1 MKKKK
6 KQSAL
11 FVATLAAAVAIPS
24 AVAPAHSEAAKEDNS
39 SKELQVVNVKA
50 TSPFKDV
57 SKTHWAYD
65 AIHEMRDQGII
76 YGYPDGTFRP
86 SENITRKH
94 VAALLDRALPLEPVR
109 KAKEFKDVPKSH
121 PYHDVIQKVQMAGI
135 IDGDEKGNFNPEA
148 PLTRVQMAKI
158 LDLAFGL
165 EVKAEY
171 DFPDVPETHW
181 GNKHVRALYSN
192 GITMGDG
199 GYYKPNDPVTR
210 AHYAAFLQ
218 RLMNLDEDFVAEPIE
233 TPKEETPSV
242 GDKNVER
249 PKPEK
254 PKEEPKPEPKP
265 EQPKPEK
272 PKPEIP
278 ADNGS
283 GVKYSQVKDINEIP
297 TPSGYVPGKHEEKQH
312 ETVSNIMKENKHGY
326 KSSFNIRAQAY
337 GGSGYNEILQ
347 ARADY
352 IGISKE
358 EFVRIINWS
367 VETGNLYDGGTFTV
381 FYDYNRGMVHLSGVR
396 KE

>member
-1 MKKKK
+1 MTKKKK
-6 KQSAL
+6 RNAL

-24 AVAPAHSEAAKEDNS
+24 AVAPVHSEAAKENND

-57 SKTHWAYD
+57 SKSHWAYD

-218 RLMNLDEDFVAEPIE
+218 RLMNLDEDFEPKPIE
-233 TPKEETPSV
+233 PVKP
-242 GDKNVER
+242 D
-249 PKPEK
+249 PKPEQPK
-254 PKEEPKPEPKP
+254 PEPKPEPTPKP

-272 PKPEIP
+272 PVDPKPEVP
-278 ADNGS
+278 AGDGTK
-283 GVKYSQVKDINEIP
+283 VKYSDTKHWLDIP
-297 TPSGYVPGKHEEKQH
+297 TPPGYVFGKHETQQQK
-312 ETVSNIMKENKHGY
+312 TVQEIMKENKHSYTAG
-326 KSSFNIRAQAY
+326 FNIMRSLDP
-337 GGSGYNEILQ
+337 SGFDQRLKMD
-347 ARADY
+347 ADEF
-352 IGISKE
+352 GISVDE
-358 EFVRIINWS
+358 YTRIINS
-367 VETGNLYDGGTFTV
+367 VVDTGEVFNGGTFSV
-381 FYDYNRGMVHLSGVR
+381 YYNYKEGMIYTSGIR
-396 KE
+396 SGL

>member
-1 MKKKK
+1 MKKKRNT
-6 KQSAL
+6 L
-11 FVATLAAAVAIPS
+11 FTATLAVTVVISS
-24 AVAPAHSEAAKEDNS
+24 AVAPIHSQAAKEDGM
-39 SKELQVVNVKA
+39 KELQVANVKIV
-50 TSPFKDV
+50 TPFKDV
-57 SKTHWAYD
+57 AKNHWAYD

-218 RLMNLDEDFVAEPIE
+218 RLMNLDEDFEPKPIE
-233 TPKEETPSV
+233 PVKP
-242 GDKNVER
+242 D
-249 PKPEK
+249 PKPEQPK
-254 PKEEPKPEPKP
+254 PEPKPEPTPKP

-272 PKPEIP
+272 PVDPKPEVP
-278 ADNGS
+278 AGDGTK
-283 GVKYSQVKDINEIP
+283 VKYSDVDHFLDIP
-297 TPSGYVPGKHEEKQH
+297 TPPGYVFKKHEEQQQK
-312 ETVSNIMKENKHGY
+312 TVQEIMKENKHSYIAGFGIMRN
-326 KSSFNIRAQAY
+326 SDP
-337 GGSGYNEILQ
+337 
-347 ARADY
+347 ARFDEKLKISADNM
-352 IGISKE
+352 GISVD
-358 EFVRIINWS
+358 EFIDIINWAID
-367 VETGNLYDGGTFTV
+367 TGKVYDGKEFSV
-381 FYDYNRGMVHLSGVR
+381 YYNYKKGMVYTSGIR
-396 KE
+396 KGL